1 MPRFAKT
8 WDGGPILG
16 TAYSRQFNIGD
27 KMIRTRPVFRLAV
40 SPLILSGCNMPLP
53 GTVQEPTSVN
63 LRVQVSVPTDYRTGP
78 GDV

>member
-1 MPRFAKT
+1 
-8 WDGGPILG
+8 
-16 TAYSRQFNIGD
+16 
-27 KMIRTRPVFRLAV
+27 MIRTRPVFRLAV